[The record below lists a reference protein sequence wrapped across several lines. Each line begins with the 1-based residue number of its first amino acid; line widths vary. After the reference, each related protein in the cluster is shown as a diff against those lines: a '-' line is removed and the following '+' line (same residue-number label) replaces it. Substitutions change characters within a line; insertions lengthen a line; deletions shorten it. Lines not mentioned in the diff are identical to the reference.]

1 MAEQK
6 GWVFLWSPAQSVYL
20 VTKTQQQ
27 NRKSAS
33 IILSQDAT
41 SSIMLGFN
49 QVTGLTYFLAS
60 SSYFLEK
67 PEDQLHA
74 LTSWLALR
82 KFGLL
87 GRERISMQTQPIREK
102 DALEMATVPG
112 STMSLVWGLL
122 LTWRKVSV
130 VWRRGEYCLKLRLG
144 GL

>member
-6 GWVFLWSPAQSVYL
+6 GWVFLWSPAQSLYL
-20 VTKTQQQ
+20 VAKTLQQ
-27 NRKSAS
+27 NRRSA
-33 IILSQDAT
+33 IITLSQDVT
-41 SSIMLGFN
+41 SSIMLDFN
-49 QVTGLTYFLAS
+49 HFFFTCFLGS

-67 PEDQLHA
+67 PQDQLHI

-87 GRERISMQTQPIREK
+87 GWEIISMQTQPIREK

-112 STMSLVWGLL
+112 STTSLVWGLL
-122 LTWRKVSV
+122 LAWRKVSV